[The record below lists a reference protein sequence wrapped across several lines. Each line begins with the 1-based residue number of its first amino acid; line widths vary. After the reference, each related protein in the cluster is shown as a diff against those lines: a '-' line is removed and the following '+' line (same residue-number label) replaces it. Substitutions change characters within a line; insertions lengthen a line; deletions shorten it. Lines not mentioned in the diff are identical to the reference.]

1 MIDLTLSK
9 YAFGFKVK
17 SFISMLSWTGII
29 MSIFGGL
36 ISLFPI
42 VIVLEF
48 DCYTFFDK
56 LPCGLIFGFGAIS
69 LAFEIIWFCLNLFLG
84 KKNNED
90 DLVRVTEILRINC
103 YAQGSLAIFYSVI
116 ILVLFDAIKHQLKL
130 KKFIIYSVTIPIII
144 VSILMIIGVAMQ
156 NPLMLIVYIV
166 ICMTSVILLMLSI
179 LGFSIYLS
187 FFTNSIIS
195 GIPFLSGLIAFFGI
209 GLFSIYWMGYVV
221 TLQTITKKM
230 NQVRNY

>member
-1 MIDLTLSK
+1 MPHSLLLSKYFLTSYGINSLVNIVNNQNSFSRVSSTEKNPEFKTLEMRDLKLPK

-36 ISLFPI
+36 ISLFPT

-56 LPCGLIFGFGAIS
+56 LPCGFIFGFGAIS

-103 YAQGSLAIFYSVI
+103 YAQGSLAIFYSVV

-130 KKFIIYSVTIPIII
+130 KKSSFI
-144 VSILMIIGVAMQ
+144 Q
-156 NPLMLIVYIV
+156 
-166 ICMTSVILLMLSI
+166 
-179 LGFSIYLS
+179 
-187 FFTNSIIS
+187 
-195 GIPFLSGLIAFFGI
+195 
-209 GLFSIYWMGYVV
+209 
-221 TLQTITKKM
+221 
-230 NQVRNY
+230 